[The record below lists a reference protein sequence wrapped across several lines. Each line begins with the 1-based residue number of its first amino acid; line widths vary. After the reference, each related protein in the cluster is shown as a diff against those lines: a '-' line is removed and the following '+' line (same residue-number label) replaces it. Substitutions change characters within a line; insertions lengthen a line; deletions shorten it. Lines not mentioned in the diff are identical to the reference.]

1 MTDAK
6 PHAQAWGRRGPLNRL
21 RIGQNPRVMAEP
33 VIHLGT
39 SAFTAAGWP
48 GSFYPESL
56 RPADYLS
63 YYATQFDTVEVDSTF
78 YRTPSESTVR
88 GWNAKTPPGFVFAAK
103 VPQAITHEKVLVD
116 CEADLAQFLRTMD
129 LLGEKLGPLL
139 FQFGYFNRGA
149 FRSLAEFL
157 TRLEPFLKRLPS
169 GYRFALEVRN
179 KSWVDARL
187 ADVLRSRNV
196 ALALVDHVW
205 MPRRAEVFEKLDPV
219 TADFAYIRWLGD
231 RKGIEKETKT
241 WNKTIVDRSAE
252 LGEWVEVCNK
262 IAGRGV
268 PIFAFANNHYAGNGP
283 ATVREFEALWNAQ
296 RPPKAK
302 AKRAEN
308 LRLF

>member
-1 MTDAK
+1 
-6 PHAQAWGRRGPLNRL
+6 
-21 RIGQNPRVMAEP
+21 MAEP

-48 GSFYPESL
+48 GSFYPENL
-56 RPADYLS
+56 KPADYLS

-78 YRTPSESTVR
+78 YHTPSAGMVR
-88 GWNAKTPPGFVFAAK
+88 GWYARTPPGFVFAAK
-103 VPQAITHEKVLVD
+103 VPRIITHEKVLVD
-116 CEADLAQFLRTMD
+116 CEKELVQFLKAMD

-139 FQFGYFNRGA
+139 FQFGYFNKRA
-149 FRSLAEFL
+149 FRSLGEFL

-179 KSWVDARL
+179 NSWVDARL

-205 MPRRAEVFEKLDPV
+205 MPRPAEVFEKLDPV

-231 RKGIEKETKT
+231 RKGIEKRTKT
-241 WNKTIVDRSAE
+241 WDRTIVDRSAE
-252 LGEWVEVCNK
+252 LGEWVGVCNK
-262 IAGRGV
+262 IGGRGV
-268 PIFAFANNHYAGNGP
+268 PIFAYANNHYAGNGP
-283 ATVREFEALWNAQ
+283 ATVRKFEALWNAQ
-296 RPPKAK
+296 RPPNAK

>member
-1 MTDAK
+1 
-6 PHAQAWGRRGPLNRL
+6 
-21 RIGQNPRVMAEP
+21 MAEP
-33 VIHLGT
+33 VIRLGT
-39 SAFTAAGWP
+39 SAFTAAGWQ
-48 GSFYPESL
+48 GSFYPEGL
-56 RPADYLS
+56 KPADYLS

-88 GWNAKTPPGFVFAAK
+88 GWNAKTPPGFIFAAK
-103 VPQAITHEKVLVD
+103 VPQVITHEKMLVD
-116 CEADLAQFLRTMD
+116 CEADLAQFLKTMD

-139 FQFGYFNRGA
+139 FQFGYFNRRA
-149 FRSLAEFL
+149 FRSLREFL

-179 KSWVDARL
+179 EAWVDARL
-187 ADVLRSRNV
+187 ADALRSRNV

-205 MPRRAEVFEKLDPV
+205 MPRPAEVFEKLDPV

-241 WNKTIVDRSAE
+241 WNKTIVDRSTE
-252 LGEWVEVCNK
+252 LREWVEVCNK
-262 IAGRGV
+262 ISGRGV

-283 ATVREFEALWNAQ
+283 ATARLFEALWKAQ
-296 RPPKAK
+296 HPPKPK

-308 LRLF
+308 LRL

>member
-1 MTDAK
+1 MDA
-6 PHAQAWGRRGPLNRL
+6 ALIR
-21 RIGQNPRVMAEP
+21 
-33 VIHLGT
+33 LGT

-48 GSFYPESL
+48 GSFYPENL
-56 RPADYLS
+56 KPADYLS

-88 GWNAKTPPGFVFAAK
+88 GWNAKTPPGFIFAAK
-103 VPQAITHEKVLVD
+103 VPQVITHEKVLVD
-116 CEADLAQFLRTMD
+116 CEKELAQFLKTMD

-139 FQFGYFNRGA
+139 FQFGYFNKRA
-149 FRSLAEFL
+149 FRSLGEFL

-169 GYRFALEVRN
+169 GYRFAVEVRN

-187 ADVLRSRNV
+187 ADVLRPRNV

-205 MPRRAEVFEKLDPV
+205 MPRPAEVFEKFDPV
-219 TADFAYIRWLGD
+219 TADFVYIRWLGD
-231 RKGIEKETKT
+231 RKGIEKQTKT
-241 WNKTIVDRSAE
+241 WDKIIVDRSAE
-252 LGEWVEVCNK
+252 LRDWVEVCRK

-283 ATVREFEALWNAQ
+283 ATAREFEALWKAQ
-296 RPPKAK
+296 HQPKPKGKRP
-302 AKRAEN
+302 EN